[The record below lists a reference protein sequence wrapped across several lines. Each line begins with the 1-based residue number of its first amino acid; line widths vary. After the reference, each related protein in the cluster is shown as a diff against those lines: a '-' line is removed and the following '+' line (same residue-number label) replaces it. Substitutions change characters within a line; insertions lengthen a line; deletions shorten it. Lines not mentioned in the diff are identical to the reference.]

1 MKKTIMATALVAAMG
16 AASASEDFEFV
27 ENNVTL
33 EHGPLAYT
41 FRSYFSED
49 YDHHEVKYAFG
60 NGLVAGFRYAE
71 DELGEN
77 NGINGDPGYL
87 VNGTTVDGLDKKAWE
102 YRPWLEYNGLSW
114 NVTDRWSFRV
124 RPRIEYRMFDV
135 EDDVVEERDAYVR
148 FRAGAWTYY
157 KLDDKFTSWASVDFY
172 NNVSDTK
179 FEQTR
184 YQVGIDYKFNDNISV
199 GPYVET
205 RLDDDWNQRY
215 TMLATQLK
223 VAF

>member
-1 MKKTIMATALVAAMG
+1 MKNTIMAIALAAIMG
-16 AASASEDFEFV
+16 AVSAAEDFEFV

-49 YDHHEVKYAFG
+49 YDHHEIKYAFG

-77 NGINGDPGYL
+77 DGINGDPGY
-87 VNGTTVDGLDKKAWE
+87 VGVDGLDKKVWE

-114 NVTDRWSFRV
+114 AVTDRWSFRA
-124 RPRIEYRMFDV
+124 RPRIEYRKFDV
-135 EDDVVEERDAYVR
+135 EDDVVEARDDYVR
-148 FRAGAWTYY
+148 FRAGAWTDY
-157 KLDDKFTSWASVDFY
+157 KLDDKFTSWASIDFY
-172 NNVSDTK
+172 NNVSDME

-184 YQVGIDYKFNDNISV
+184 YQVGLNYNIDENIV
-199 GPYVET
+199 LGPYVET
-205 RLDDDWNQRY
+205 RLDDDWNSKY

-223 VAF
+223 VSF

>member
-1 MKKTIMATALVAAMG
+1 MKKIIFAVLCAFALTTHADDN
-16 AASASEDFEFV
+16 DFEFV
-27 ENNVTL
+27 ENNLTL

-41 FRSYFSED
+41 LRTYFSED
-49 YDHHEVKYAFG
+49 YDHHEIKYAFG

-71 DELGEN
+71 DGLGEN
-77 NGINGDPGYL
+77 DGINGDPGYNL
-87 VNGTTVDGLDKKAWE
+87 AGIDVDSKKVWE

-114 NVTDRWSFRV
+114 NVTERWSFRA
-124 RPRIEYRMFDV
+124 RPRIEYRLFDV

-172 NNVSDTK
+172 NNVSDME

-184 YQVGIDYKFNDNISV
+184 YQVGVDYTVNENITV

-223 VAF
+223 VSF

>member
-1 MKKTIMATALVAAMG
+1 MKKIIFAVLCAFALTTHADDN
-16 AASASEDFEFV
+16 DFEFV
-27 ENNVTL
+27 ENNLTL

-41 FRSYFSED
+41 LRTYFSED
-49 YDHHEVKYAFG
+49 YDHHEIKYAFG

-77 NGINGDPGYL
+77 DGINGDPGYDL
-87 VNGTTVDGLDKKAWE
+87 MGIDVDSKKAWE

-114 NVTDRWSFRV
+114 NVTERWSFRA
-124 RPRIEYRMFDV
+124 RPRIEYRLFDV

-157 KLDDKFTSWASVDFY
+157 KLDDKFTSWASIDFY
-172 NNVSDTK
+172 NNVSDME

-184 YQVGIDYKFNDNISV
+184 YQVGLDYRLNENIVV

-205 RLDDDWNQRY
+205 RLDDDWNENY

-223 VAF
+223 VSF

>member
-1 MKKTIMATALVAAMG
+1 MKKIIFAVLCAFALTTHADDN
-16 AASASEDFEFV
+16 DFEFV
-27 ENNVTL
+27 ENNLTL

-41 FRSYFSED
+41 LRTYFSED
-49 YDHHEVKYAFG
+49 YDHHEIKYAFG

-77 NGINGDPGYL
+77 DGINGDPGYDL
-87 VNGTTVDGLDKKAWE
+87 MGIDVDSKKAWE

-114 NVTDRWSFRV
+114 NVTERWSFRA
-124 RPRIEYRMFDV
+124 RPRIEYRLFDV

-172 NNVSDTK
+172 NNVSDME

-184 YQVGIDYKFNDNISV
+184 YQVGLDYRVNENIVV

-223 VAF
+223 VSF

>member
-1 MKKTIMATALVAAMG
+1 MKKIIFAVLCAFALTTHADDN
-16 AASASEDFEFV
+16 DFEFV
-27 ENNVTL
+27 ENNLTL

-41 FRSYFSED
+41 LRTYFSED
-49 YDHHEVKYAFG
+49 YDHHEIKYAFG

-77 NGINGDPGYL
+77 DGINGDPGYNL
-87 VNGTTVDGLDKKAWE
+87 AGIDVDSKKVWE

-114 NVTDRWSFRV
+114 NVTERWSFRA
-124 RPRIEYRMFDV
+124 RPRIEYRLFDV

-172 NNVSDTK
+172 NNVSDME

-184 YQVGIDYKFNDNISV
+184 YQVGLDYRVNENIVV

-223 VAF
+223 VSF

>member
-1 MKKTIMATALVAAMG
+1 MKKIIFAVLCAFALTTHADG
-16 AASASEDFEFV
+16 NDFEFV
-27 ENNVTL
+27 ENNLTL

-41 FRSYFSED
+41 LRTYFSED
-49 YDHHEVKYAFG
+49 YDHHEIKYAFG

-77 NGINGDPGYL
+77 DGINGDPGYNL
-87 VNGTTVDGLDKKAWE
+87 AGIDVDSKKVWE

-114 NVTDRWSFRV
+114 NVTERWSFRA
-124 RPRIEYRMFDV
+124 RPRIEYRLFDV

-172 NNVSDTK
+172 NNVSDME

-184 YQVGIDYKFNDNISV
+184 YQVGLDYRVNENIVV

-205 RLDDDWNQRY
+205 RLDNDWNQRY

-223 VAF
+223 VSF

>member
-1 MKKTIMATALVAAMG
+1 MKKVIFAVLCAFALTTHADDN
-16 AASASEDFEFV
+16 DFEFV
-27 ENNVTL
+27 ENNLTL
-33 EHGPLAYT
+33 EHGPLSYT
-41 FRSYFSED
+41 LRTYFSED
-49 YDHHEVKYAFG
+49 YDHHEIKYAFG

-77 NGINGDPGYL
+77 DGINGDPGYDL
-87 VNGTTVDGLDKKAWE
+87 MGINVDSKKAWE
-102 YRPWLEYNGLSW
+102 YRPWLEYTGLSW
-114 NVTDRWSFRV
+114 NVTDRWSFRA
-124 RPRIEYRMFDV
+124 RPRIEYRLFDV

-157 KLDDKFTSWASVDFY
+157 KLDDKFTSWASIDFY
-172 NNVSDTK
+172 NNVSDME

-184 YQVGIDYKFNDNISV
+184 YQVGLDYRLNENIVV

-205 RLDDDWNQRY
+205 RLDDDWNENY

-223 VAF
+223 VSF